1 MLFYPSMLSLR
12 TSVIFQAFMVD
23 LTSLTMLDESAIS
36 LGALIVSKQ
45 ETLSYNFWTSIQ
57 GTDRLK
63 TAKVKEF

>member
-1 MLFYPSMLSLR
+1 M
-12 TSVIFQAFMVD
+12 ID